1 MTHAVRAGR
10 VLVFLI
16 AIASVLIFA
25 GLSRAILR
33 DWRIALLAT
42 LAFALS
48 GGVAVHSR
56 ILRSEFVAAMP
67 VVFALMILIAVGRA
81 TLARDRSPSRLRRR
95 LCMLGLENK
104 VQAILLIATLPVIIL
119 PFGDGLSASVT
130 FWRNRIRLAGG
141 GVRDRRGSGRDLGGV
156 AACNHRL

>member
-10 VLVFLI
+10 VLVFMI
-16 AIASVLIFA
+16 AIACVLIFA
-25 GLSRAILR
+25 GLTRLILR
-33 DWRIALLAT
+33 NWRVALLVT

-48 GGVAVHSR
+48 GGVAVHAR

-67 VVFALMILIAVGRA
+67 VVFALMILIAVGRRA
-81 TLARDRSPSRLRRR
+81 VPARPLAVGLAAA

-119 PFGDGLSASVT
+119 PFGDGLSPSVA
-130 FWRNRIRLAGG
+130 FWRTPRPAWLA
-141 GVRDRRGSGRDLGGV
+141 
-156 AACNHRL
+156 AACATTAALAATWAAWPL